1 MIALGGTNI
10 VKAYLGST
18 ELANIA
24 IGDELLLSSE
34 PEVVIMTSETNAAA
48 MAVCYAQGWA
58 AHADYMTQKEA
69 AAVTSIGSVF
79 YGNTSLVSFDEFQY
93 FTGISGLDTNA
104 FRGTQLSS
112 IILPNSLIHM
122 DGSYLFYQ
130 CTNLSN
136 LEVPEGV
143 VSIDGIYWIYQSHIV
158 RLTLPS
164 TLTTANRALMTN
176 AANNNYKCTV
186 ICKAVTPPTLSGDP
200 AYAASIDTVYVPDG
214 SVDTYKSAANWVSI
228 SSKIKSINE
237 L

>member
-1 MIALGGTNI
+1 MIAIGGTNI
-10 VKAYLGST
+10 VKAFLGQT

-24 IGDELLLSSE
+24 IGDEMLLSSE

-79 YGNTSLVSFDEFQY
+79 YGNTSLVSFNEFQY
-93 FTGISGLDTNA
+93 FTGISGLNSNA
-104 FRGTQLSS
+104 FRDTPLSS

-122 DGSYLFYQ
+122 DGSYLFRQ
-130 CTNLSN
+130 CTNLSY

-143 VSIDGIYWIYQSHIV
+143 ISITGNLWIYNSHIV

-164 TLTTANRALMTN
+164 TLTKANATLMTN
-176 AANNNYKCTV
+176 ASNSNYKCTV
-186 ICKAVTPPTLSGDP
+186 ICKAVSPPTLSGAP
-200 AYAASIDTVYVPDG
+200 SYNQSIEAVYVPDS
-214 SVDTYKSAANWVSI
+214 SVDAYKSADNWVSI